1 MKGFTRKEPLFSL
14 CGLNC
19 GLCTMYVGGY
29 CPGCGGGEGN
39 QSCSIA
45 KCSMQHGNIQYCFA
59 CREYSCQKYDKW
71 DEYDSFIPCRSRQ
84 KDVDRARR
92 MGINAYIT
100 ELKEK
105 MKILDRLLNNY
116 NDGRRKTF
124 FDTAVYL
131 LELRD
136 IQTVMDFLEN
146 QEGVRELPIKEKAL
160 LAVKRFQD
168 LADMRGI
175 SLKLSKK
182 PKAKKV
188 DNNPV

>member
-59 CREYSCQKYDKW
+59 CREYPCQKYDKW

-182 PKAKKV
+182 PKTK
-188 DNNPV
+188 NGF